1 MGGKGDDLEGE
12 EVEMVDRIFSQEE
25 EEFEALV
32 ERMQQG
38 ERGMSNYGSDDDEEW
53 DRLFR
58 EVVDGQEGRG
68 MEMGEGGKID
78 KGGDG
83 DGGMDM
89 S

>member
-1 MGGKGDDLEGE
+1 
-12 EVEMVDRIFSQEE
+12 MVDRILSQEE

-32 ERMQQG
+32 EGWGRDGEG
-38 ERGMSNYGSDDDEEW
+38 ERGREGYASEDDEEW

-58 EVVDGQEGRG
+58 EVVGMDTGEVGESGGRG
-68 MEMGEGGKID
+68 N
-78 KGGDG
+78 GDEREG